1 MSKREAY
8 YEDCRSLYLRNN
20 DLTTIAQ
27 ITKVS
32 TTTLSRW
39 KREDEWDQQRK
50 EYNRHPLAMAE
61 KINGVMGK
69 IVDAIVAAG
78 GSITPEQADQLAKL
92 SAVKKTLTS
101 AEDLPSMVIVV
112 TEALSKFIREKVK
125 DETKV
130 EEYSLLLTDFYQRV
144 KEANF
149 AQ

>member
-1 MSKREAY
+1 MKCSECPALEY
-8 YEDCRSLYLRNN
+8 
-20 DLTTIAQ
+20 
-27 ITKVS
+27 
-32 TTTLSRW
+32 
-39 KREDEWDQQRK
+39 DQQRK

-78 GSITPEQADQLAKL
+78 GNITPEQADQLAKL

-112 TEALSKFIREKVK
+112 TEALSKFIREHVK
-125 DETKV
+125 DEAKV

>member
-20 DLTTIAQ
+20 DLTTISQ

-32 TTTLSRW
+32 VTTLSRW

-78 GSITPEQADQLAKL
+78 GNITPEQADQLAKL

-112 TEALSKFIREKVK
+112 TEALSKFIREHVK
-125 DETKV
+125 DEAKV